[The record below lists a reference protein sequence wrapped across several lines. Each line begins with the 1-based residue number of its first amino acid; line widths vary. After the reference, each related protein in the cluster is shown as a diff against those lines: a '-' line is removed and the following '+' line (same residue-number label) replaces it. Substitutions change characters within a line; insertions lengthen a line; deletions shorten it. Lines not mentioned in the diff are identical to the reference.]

1 MTGDQ
6 AVQEVFFLVLSGL
19 PDSEDEGTM
28 IFQNIRNY
36 TVGDTASLVRR
47 IESPWAFCMCTVHS
61 MYHTDHYCPCHTV
74 L

>member
-19 PDSEDEGTM
+19 PDPEDEGTM

-36 TVGDTASLVRR
+36 TLNDTASLVRR
-47 IESPWAFCMCTVHS
+47 IESS
-61 MYHTDHYCPCHTV
+61 
-74 L
+74 